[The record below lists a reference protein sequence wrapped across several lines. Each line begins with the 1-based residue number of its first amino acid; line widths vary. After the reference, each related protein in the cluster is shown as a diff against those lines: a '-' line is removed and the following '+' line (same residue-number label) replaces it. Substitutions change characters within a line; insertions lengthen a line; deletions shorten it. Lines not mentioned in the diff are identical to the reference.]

1 MVTDLDYIE
10 PGRELNQ
17 SLVMY
22 MNDDELFGVKLTR
35 MQMVKLLL
43 LVLNA
48 VKLAVEEMPSVE

>member
-22 MNDDELFGVKLTR
+22 MNDDELFDVKLTR

-48 VKLAVEEMPSVE
+48 VKLAVEALPSVE